1 MAKNFWNRLQQR
13 VTLTGVLLV
22 CQVLTARPSS
32 AAEAIM
38 VRYGLFTQSVSIA
51 DLHQYAETGTAS
63 IALQNFLRYLKREEQ
78 TALRSAL
85 QTEIPVKLVALD
97 RVLNAPTGQQFL
109 AQIARADDRQDQA
122 GVQALRAA
130 LILGT
135 KRGERLSILSALE
148 AYPNPR
154 LTINLPKALQVLA
167 ASMPHPPDDQLSKI
181 PAWQTLVEYQEI
193 VSQGQQ
199 YQGCLFGDSISSG
212 LGNSLGEHRF
222 NFAIGGMSTVSL
234 VEQLQRL
241 VARQVRCQTVVIAIG
256 TNDAWYHIDKEPF
269 KQNMTQILTLVR
281 SLSAKHVYVLPAF
294 YSTVA
299 ASQKPELAGSLQRVE
314 EINTWLRDVADEQHV
329 PLEVTALKP
338 LFEQKVLKESLTTDG
353 VHLNATGRE
362 IYRNALLQ
370 LLAAQS

>member
-338 LFEQKVLKESLTTDG
+338 LFEQKVLKESFTTDG

-370 LLAAQS
+370 LLAAHP

>member
-362 IYRNALLQ
+362 IYRNVLLQ
-370 LLAAQS
+370 LLAAHP

>member
-1 MAKNFWNRLQQR
+1 MANTFWNRLQQR
-13 VTLTGVLLV
+13 VALTGVLLV
-22 CQVLTARPSS
+22 CQVLTARLSS
-32 AAEAIM
+32 AAEAIT
-38 VRYGLFTQSVSIA
+38 VRYGLFTQSVSIR

-85 QTEIPVKLVALD
+85 QTEIPVNLVALD
-97 RVLNAPTGQQFL
+97 RVLNAPTGQRFL
-109 AQIARADDRQDQA
+109 AQLAQADDRRDQA

-148 AYPNPR
+148 AYPNHQ
-154 LTINLPKALQVLA
+154 LTINLPQALQVLA
-167 ASMPHPPDDQLSKI
+167 ESTPHPPDDQLPKI
-181 PAWQTLVEYQEI
+181 LAWQTLVEYQEI

-269 KQNMTQILTLVR
+269 KQNMTQIVTLVR

-314 EINTWLRDVADEQHV
+314 EINTWLGDVVVEQHV

-338 LFEQKVLKESLTTDG
+338 LFEQKALKETLTTDG
-353 VHLNATGRE
+353 VHLNAIGQE

-370 LLAAQS
+370 LLAAHP

>member
-222 NFAIGGMSTVSL
+222 NFAIGGMSSVSL

-241 VARQVRCQTVVIAIG
+241 VARQVRCQTVVLAIG

-269 KQNMTQILTLVR
+269 KQNMTQIVTLVR

-338 LFEQKVLKESLTTDG
+338 LFEQKVLKESFTTDG

-362 IYRNALLQ
+362 IYRNVLLQ
-370 LLAAQS
+370 LLAAHP

>member
-1 MAKNFWNRLQQR
+1 MANTFWNRLQQR
-13 VTLTGVLLV
+13 VALTGVLLV
-22 CQVLTARPSS
+22 CQVLTARLSS
-32 AAEAIM
+32 AAEAIT
-38 VRYGLFTQSVSIA
+38 VRYGLFTQSVSIS

-63 IALQNFLRYLKREEQ
+63 IALQNFLRYLRREEQ

-85 QTEIPVKLVALD
+85 QTEIPVNLVALD
-97 RVLNAPTGQQFL
+97 RVLNAPTGQRFL
-109 AQIARADDRQDQA
+109 AQLAQADDRRDQA

-148 AYPNPR
+148 AYPNHQ
-154 LTINLPKALQVLA
+154 LTINLPQALQVLA
-167 ASMPHPPDDQLSKI
+167 ESTPHPPDDQLSKI
-181 PAWQTLVEYQEI
+181 LAWQTLVEYQEI

-212 LGNSLGEHRF
+212 LRNSLGEHRF

-241 VARQVRCQTVVIAIG
+241 VARQVRCQTVVITIG

-269 KQNMTQILTLVR
+269 KQNMTQIVTLVR

-299 ASQKPELAGSLQRVE
+299 ASQKSELAGSLQRVE
-314 EINTWLRDVADEQHV
+314 EINTWLKDVADEQHV

-338 LFEQKVLKESLTTDG
+338 LFEQKALKETLTTDG
-353 VHLNATGRE
+353 VHLNATGQE

-370 LLAAQS
+370 LLAVHS